1 MVKYVSEYNF
11 QHLKMLFRK
20 VSYFWNCIFFVEIHE
35 ILRLLYLLDARIKK
49 YAVVGKNF
57 YGIPWHHK
65 PILLFKLKDIGK
77 ISSFQSEN
85 FSNWVIGPEL
95 GKFIAGIRNDDTSIC
110 VHGLKKAWKYASKA
124 GVWKE
129 DDQTL
134 TVKCYEPQDELDIP
148 GFGVRRTTTK
158 LPVTVGLNGKNNLLP
173 LSKASISSYFQMA
186 ILELASCI
194 LSGISC
200 HGFESRLSLNL

>member
-1 MVKYVSEYNF
+1 MT
-11 QHLKMLFRK
+11 
-20 VSYFWNCIFFVEIHE
+20 
-35 ILRLLYLLDARIKK
+35 
-49 YAVVGKNF
+49 
-57 YGIPWHHK
+57 
-65 PILLFKLKDIGK
+65 K

-129 DDQTL
+129 DDQSL
-134 TVKCYEPQDELDIP
+134 TVKCYEPQDELDLP

-158 LPVTVGLNGKNNLLP
+158 LPVTVGLNGKKEEF
-173 LSKASISSYFQMA
+173 LSS
-186 ILELASCI
+186 
-194 LSGISC
+194 
-200 HGFESRLSLNL
+200 

>member
-1 MVKYVSEYNF
+1 MQGY
-11 QHLKMLFRK
+11 
-20 VSYFWNCIFFVEIHE
+20 
-35 ILRLLYLLDARIKK
+35 KK
-49 YAVVGKNF
+49 YAIVGKNF
-57 YGIPWHHK
+57 YGIPWHYK
-65 PILLFKLKDIGK
+65 PILLLKLKDIGK

-95 GKFIAGIRNDDTSIC
+95 GKFIAGIRNDDTSVC

-173 LSKASISSYFQMA
+173 LSKTSTVKSRAETYFYHSNSW
-186 ILELASCI
+186 LHF
-194 LSGISC
+194 LS
-200 HGFESRLSLNL
+200 N

>member
-1 MVKYVSEYNF
+1 MTPWTNLSCYSN
-11 QHLKMLFRK
+11 QR
-20 VSYFWNCIFFVEIHE
+20 
-35 ILRLLYLLDARIKK
+35 ILAQY
-49 YAVVGKNF
+49 
-57 YGIPWHHK
+57 
-65 PILLFKLKDIGK
+65 

-95 GKFIAGIRNDDTSIC
+95 GKFIAGIRNDDTSVC

-158 LPVTVGLNGKNNLLP
+158 LPVTVGLNGKNNILP
-173 LSKASISSYFQMA
+173 LSKTSKSSYFQMA
-186 ILELASCI
+186 NLELTSYI
-194 LSGISC
+194 LSGTSC
-200 HGFESRLSLNL
+200 HVFESSLSLNLQAKLFI